1 MITSCP
7 ILVIE
12 ISSMENTSQL
22 YTFILYQLS
31 DACTPINWADRL
43 QAISFELMMKIDF
56 VSAINIKA
64 YHYPFSPESFN
75 ECLHVLT
82 CVESHNS
89 LYKITNRIYEPASPF
104 YANFI

>member
-1 MITSCP
+1 MKQKRICTNLALTSHHWKKEW
-7 ILVIE
+7 LEVARE
-12 ISSMENTSQL
+12 SALKDNTFQL

-31 DACTPINWADRL
+31 DVCTPVNWVDRI

-56 VSAINIKA
+56 VSAINIKT

-82 CVESHNS
+82 VCG
-89 LYKITNRIYEPASPF
+89 IT
-104 YANFI
+104 